1 MYSICCV
8 IVEDATDALHFNNLV
23 ISAQGATNPK
33 VKKLPVLNYLYVLNF
48 IFKYFW
54 VIRYIKYCTTY
65 LTFAGR
71 NFPHALG
78 K

>member
-33 VKKLPVLNYLYVLNF
+33 VKKLPVLNYLYVLNC
-48 IFKYFW
+48 IFKYF
-54 VIRYIKYCTTY
+54 
-65 LTFAGR
+65 
-71 NFPHALG
+71 
-78 K
+78 